1 MMPHGTIR
9 PMIRVTGET
18 FSRRFRRLA
27 GRLSPEDVDA
37 LLAVLVKQD
46 VAAGEV
52 VITQDAPFDALL
64 LVWDGELDVSTE
76 TPKGDQAL
84 AHVGP
89 GSFLGEASLLDPGPA
104 SATVTADQGC
114 VLLRLDR
121 AGFDGLC
128 AERPAL
134 AGALLDELSRVLAGR
149 VRAAGDR
156 LEDLLAERDE
166 GMTFT
171 TTTEL
176 VGVQRRLL
184 QDGAG

>member
-1 MMPHGTIR
+1 M
-9 PMIRVTGET
+9 
-18 FSRRFRRLA
+18 
-27 GRLSPEDVDA
+27 SPEDVDA
-37 LLAVLVKQD
+37 LLTILEKQD
-46 VAAGEV
+46 VASGEV

-64 LVWDGELDVSTE
+64 LVWDGELNVSVE
-76 TPKGDQAL
+76 TPRGDQAL

-121 AGFDGLC
+121 PAFDQLC
-128 AERPAL
+128 TDRPAL
-134 AGALLDELSRVLAGR
+134 AGALVDELSRVLAGR

-166 GMTFT
+166 GMAFAT
-171 TTTEL
+171 TSDL
-176 VGVQRRLL
+176 VGVQARLL
-184 QDGAG
+184 QDGPS